1 MHGTVAVDVVVV
13 VGSTV
18 VVLSTVAVVVA
29 EVVSVVVVQV
39 VFCKQ
44 SVPEWLKVV
53 KKSCT
58 LRWPNESPTLS
69 GCEHDV

>member
-39 VFCKQ
+39 VCKQ
-44 SVPEWLKVV
+44 SVPEWPKVV